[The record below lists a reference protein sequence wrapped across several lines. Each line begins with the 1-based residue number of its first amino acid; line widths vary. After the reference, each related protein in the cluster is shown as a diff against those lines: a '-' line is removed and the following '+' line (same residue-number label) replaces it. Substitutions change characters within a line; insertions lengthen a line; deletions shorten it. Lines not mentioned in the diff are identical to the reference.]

1 MPVSTADFYAYAQ
14 ATGTPVPQSKK
25 EQAALVPAVRQWR
38 KSQLQQQRQENAPD
52 LGDAVAWTGLSA
64 GALAGLFLRKP
75 ANVRKVQDFVAKQK
89 TSVQNFRRDVAQQLD
104 PDAPA
109 PSGRNTSSTTNLQDI
124 QKTGADAKQEVD
136 KLLERVDKKTT
147 ATSPDPW
154 EGLSDVKPT
163 EEIASAVDEQGNIL
177 LGSADDPLLLSAGT
191 YTASPG
197 SKAGQS
203 VTQAQQLAEEAL
215 QTRQAAAGL
224 GTPQVDKAA
233 VAAAG
238 QLGGIKIA
246 LQKQGLPDFEI
257 DARIDRYAS
266 TGEPR
271 FLDPAFNA
279 ETIPGGLEGFR
290 RELQVE
296 NIQTNQRNQIV
307 SGQYSIP
314 EGELPV
320 SLTAKSTVQ
329 DVKDGAFDPVAAE
342 LGLQEGSV
350 QTVDPTQDFANR
362 MLADVGLQQRTNEQ
376 FIKANQVFASKWDEL
391 ARAGQ
396 VAPRVIS
403 RQVDM
408 TDLNLPVDVQGKV
421 TFGEVL
427 AKNNPQ
433 ALADIQQGIPV
444 TLDVPYQVNKNKVIQ
459 NVQNNA
465 FEIPGDPTSA
475 VIRPELLSELD
486 IYKESG
492 TRLSGLRQDIF
503 GGLSSTTLNPDG
515 TVRVVNELEQYTQA
529 SNRESQRFFE
539 NVDPPD
545 VNITPSYGEGSMKGR
560 FPGGTATLPVSQPMY
575 DISIET
581 IPGKPGKPD
590 RIGNVANFGTGRSE
604 VTFTS
609 SLPDSAIVGMTS
621 SDPNIIMSQPIAL
634 NRLLNKKPIPPGKK
648 IENIQE
654 IAEPIGEAYQYG
666 RKQLVHEATTEVVQ
680 APLQVEI
687 LDTTGKLIETRK
699 GSLRRSEL
707 AGMVNQIQNNIATE
721 NAAGGL
727 LRERIEAFN
736 KQNAATGQK
745 MTKARATLEAQKI
758 SRQMNVPVN
767 TVIKRVTNQ
776 LQPNYKNIAKVL
788 QQDLMTQKNIRLP
801 VLDSYSA
808 YSFIDNIIGKPRD
821 QVAKRRLGLL
831 SRNDQKVASFI
842 PADSILQ
849 ETKQGQQKVVNIRD
863 LSTKQN
869 RVVAV
874 ETPDPNLSTVPMGAP
889 TTDITTSAK
898 RSADAQQFERVGW
911 GDHDIVELKDF
922 TEGELQAGYQSS
934 VELGRSTPMG
944 DARSPE
950 KIAADWNRKRQSQ
963 GLSPNITIDQA
974 KEFKE
979 QSLLPVTGPG
989 SDRKPKYTSGL
1000 TMAMGQQKFTP
1011 VDRASSTDV
1020 TQRIN
1025 ARLLKQGKQQ
1035 IPDSGGTGVSL
1046 AQTFTP
1052 AEATNKANWTL
1063 RKTTAN
1069 DLLAE
1074 TVEDL
1079 TETRQDLATPFP
1091 RSNTFNKQQLRQNKQ
1106 GVQGLAT
1113 PSALWRQDGNAPT
1126 MDMFTNIETPQYNTP
1141 VAPSK
1146 TTLSPTAIEQAEFMG
1161 IDAMRR
1167 ASKRSNK
1174 KRNK

>member
-52 LGDAVAWTGLSA
+52 LGDAIAWTGLSA

-109 PSGRNTSSTTNLQDI
+109 PSGRNTSSTTNLQEV

-154 EGLSDVKPT
+154 DAPSPVKAT
-163 EEIASAVDEQGNIL
+163 EEIASAVDEQEKIL
-177 LGSADDPLLLSAGT
+177 LTAAEDPLLLSAGT

-215 QTRQAAAGL
+215 KTRKTAAGL

-296 NIQTNQRNQIV
+296 NIQINRRNQII
-307 SGQYSIP
+307 SGDPIIP

-320 SLTAKSTVQ
+320 SLTAKSTIQ
-329 DVKDGAFDPVAAE
+329 DAKDGAFDPVAAE

-465 FEIPGDPTSA
+465 FKVKGDPTSE
-475 VIRPELLSELD
+475 VIRPDLLSELEV
-486 IYKESG
+486 YKESG
-492 TRLSGLRQDIF
+492 TRLSQLRQDIF

-515 TVRVVNELEQYTQA
+515 TIRVVNDLEQYTQA

-539 NVDPPD
+539 TVDPPD

-560 FPGGTATLPVSQPMY
+560 FSGGTSTLPVSEPMY
-575 DISIET
+575 AIDLET
-581 IPGKPGKPD
+581 ITKTGKAP
-590 RIGNVANFGTGRSE
+590 RIANIATFTSPELKQPFRSE
-604 VTFTS
+604 VSLST
-609 SLPDSAIVGMTS
+609 SLPDSAIIGMTS
-621 SDPNIIMSQPIAL
+621 SDPNIIMSQPIVL
-634 NRLLNKKPIPPGKK
+634 NRLLNNKPIGKA
-648 IENIQE
+648 Q
-654 IAEPIGEAYQYG
+654 QYG
-666 RKQLVHEATTEVVQ
+666 RIQDIYEAGTEVVQ
-680 APLQVEI
+680 APLQVEV
-687 LDTTGKLIETRK
+687 LDTAGQVIEKRR
-699 GSLRRSEL
+699 GSLRRAEL
-707 AGMVNQIQNNIATE
+707 ASMVNQIQNNIATE

-736 KQNAATGQK
+736 KQKAATGEK
-745 MTKARATLEAQKI
+745 MTKARAILEAQKI

-776 LQPNYKNIAKVL
+776 LQPSYGNIAKVL
-788 QQDLMTQKNIRLP
+788 QQDLMTQKNVRLP

-808 YSFIDNIIGKPRD
+808 YTFIDNIIGKPRD
-821 QVAKRRLGLL
+821 QVAQRRLVLKGT
-831 SRNDQKVASFI
+831 N
-842 PADSILQ
+842 
-849 ETKQGQQKVVNIRD
+849 KQGLTTLIPVEGTLQQTKKGKQTVVNVQDIA
-863 LSTKQN
+863 TKQN
-869 RVVAV
+869 RQIPVS
-874 ETPDPNLSTVPMGAP
+874 TPDPNLSRVPMGAP
-889 TTDITTSAK
+889 TSDITTSAK
-898 RSADAQQFERVGW
+898 RPVTAQQFERVGW

-922 TEGELQAGYQSS
+922 AEGEIQGGYQSS
-934 VELGRSTPMG
+934 VELGRQNINTPLLQ
-944 DARSPE
+944 R
-950 KIAADWNRKRQSQ
+950 KIKIDNT
-963 GLSPNITIDQA
+963 GLSGEMRQLRRQLASPPKDTDLLNKKAQQQQSTSSPYDQWIQTGDNPA
-974 KEFKE
+974 LEESTRLSIEQDLSPVSTNDLSESLFAQASDLSWKE
-979 QSLLPVTGPG
+979 Q
-989 SDRKPKYTSGL
+989 DRYN
-1000 TMAMGQQKFTP
+1000 
-1011 VDRASSTDV
+1011 RR
-1020 TQRIN
+1020 QR
-1025 ARLLKQGKQQ
+1025 KG
-1035 IPDSGGTGVSL
+1035 
-1046 AQTFTP
+1046 
-1052 AEATNKANWTL
+1052 
-1063 RKTTAN
+1063 RK
-1069 DLLAE
+1069 
-1074 TVEDL
+1074 
-1079 TETRQDLATPFP
+1079 
-1091 RSNTFNKQQLRQNKQ
+1091 
-1106 GVQGLAT
+1106 
-1113 PSALWRQDGNAPT
+1113 
-1126 MDMFTNIETPQYNTP
+1126 
-1141 VAPSK
+1141 
-1146 TTLSPTAIEQAEFMG
+1146 
-1161 IDAMRR
+1161 
-1167 ASKRSNK
+1167 
-1174 KRNK
+1174 

>member
-124 QKTGADAKQEVD
+124 QKTGADAKDDINE
-136 KLLERVDKKTT
+136 LLERTKVDDGNEFRAIKEQAAKEFPEQARDYVT
-147 ATSPDPW
+147 
-154 EGLSDVKPT
+154 
-163 EEIASAVDEQGNIL
+163 DEQLKQAGITLGDDPL
-177 LGSADDPLLLSAGT
+177 LLTAAEDPLLLSAGT

-224 GTPQVDKAA
+224 GTPQVDNATVAAAEQLARFKSKTTGLSASQVDKAA
-233 VAAAG
+233 VAAAE

-307 SGQYSIP
+307 SGEYSIP

-350 QTVDPTQDFANR
+350 QTIDPTQDFANR

-408 TDLNLPVDVQGKV
+408 TDLNLPVDVKGKV

-465 FEIPGDPTSA
+465 FKVKGDPTSE
-475 VIRPELLSELD
+475 VIRPDLLKELQV
-486 IYKESG
+486 YKESG

-515 TVRVVNELEQYTQA
+515 TIRVVNDLEQYTQA
-529 SNRESQRFFE
+529 SSRESQRFFE
-539 NVDPPD
+539 NVNPPD
-545 VNITPSYGEGSMKGR
+545 INITPDKGERSMKGR
-560 FPGGTATLPVSQPMY
+560 FAGGTATLPTQEPVYDLALENVQKKDGTNFLGITGIFTTEKIKDPFKSQVSLITNLS
-575 DISIET
+575 DDNIVRN
-581 IPGKPGKPD
+581 KD
-590 RIGNVANFGTGRSE
+590 GTKAM
-604 VTFTS
+604 S
-609 SLPDSAIVGMTS
+609 SA
-621 SDPNIIMSQPIAL
+621 DPNIITTQPLELSRDLGPNPVGTTIRN
-634 NRLLNKKPIPPGKK
+634 NRQTPVY
-648 IENIQE
+648 EVQ
-654 IAEPIGEAYQYG
+654 A
-666 RKQLVHEATTEVVQ
+666 EVVQ
-680 APLQVEI
+680 APLQVD
-687 LDTTGKLIETRK
+687 LFDNTGNFIEQK
-699 GSLRRSEL
+699 IGSVRRSEL
-707 AGMVNQIQNNIATE
+707 AGMVNQIRNNIATE

-727 LRERIEAFN
+727 LKERILAFN
-736 KQNAATGQK
+736 KQNASTGKK
-745 MTKARATLEAQKI
+745 MTKTQATLEAQQI

-767 TVIKRVTNQ
+767 TVVKRVTN
-776 LQPNYKNIAKVL
+776 PIEASYGNIAKVL

-801 VLDSYSA
+801 ILDSYSS
-808 YSFIDNIIGKPRD
+808 YHFIDNLIGKPRD
-821 QVAKRRLGLL
+821 QVGQRRLVMR
-831 SRNDQKVASFI
+831 SNDKNVPLPVRYPFKNEPI
-842 PADSILQ
+842 NLTDV
-849 ETKQGQQKVVNIRD
+849 TGR
-863 LSTKQN
+863 TR
-869 RVVAV
+869 RVDIKTA
-874 ETPDPNLSTVPMGAP
+874 DPNLSRVPMGAP
-889 TTDITTSAK
+889 TSDITTSAK
-898 RSADAQQFERVGW
+898 RPVTAQQFERVGW

-922 TEGELQAGYQSS
+922 VEGEIQSGYQSS
-934 VELGRSTPMG
+934 VELGRQNINTPLLQ
-944 DARSPE
+944 R
-950 KIAADWNRKRQSQ
+950 KIKVDNT
-963 GLSPNITIDQA
+963 GLSGEMRQLRRQLASPPKDTNVLNKKAQQQQSTSSPYDQWIQTGDNPA
-974 KEFKE
+974 LEGSTRLSIEQDLSPVSTNDLSESLFAQASDLSWKE
-979 QSLLPVTGPG
+979 Q
-989 SDRKPKYTSGL
+989 DRYN
-1000 TMAMGQQKFTP
+1000 
-1011 VDRASSTDV
+1011 RR
-1020 TQRIN
+1020 QR
-1025 ARLLKQGKQQ
+1025 KG
-1035 IPDSGGTGVSL
+1035 
-1046 AQTFTP
+1046 
-1052 AEATNKANWTL
+1052 
-1063 RKTTAN
+1063 RK
-1069 DLLAE
+1069 
-1074 TVEDL
+1074 
-1079 TETRQDLATPFP
+1079 
-1091 RSNTFNKQQLRQNKQ
+1091 
-1106 GVQGLAT
+1106 
-1113 PSALWRQDGNAPT
+1113 
-1126 MDMFTNIETPQYNTP
+1126 
-1141 VAPSK
+1141 
-1146 TTLSPTAIEQAEFMG
+1146 
-1161 IDAMRR
+1161 
-1167 ASKRSNK
+1167 
-1174 KRNK
+1174 

>member
-14 ATGTPVPQSKK
+14 ATGTPVPQNKK

-124 QKTGADAKQEVD
+124 QKTGADAKDDINE
-136 KLLERVDKKTT
+136 LLERTKVDDGNEFRAIKEQAAKEFPEQARDYVT
-147 ATSPDPW
+147 
-154 EGLSDVKPT
+154 
-163 EEIASAVDEQGNIL
+163 DEQLKQAGITLGDDPL
-177 LGSADDPLLLSAGT
+177 LLTAAEDPLLLSAGT
-191 YTASPG
+191 YTTSPG
-197 SKAGQS
+197 AKAGQS

-233 VAAAG
+233 VAAAER
-238 QLGGIKIA
+238 LGGIKIA

-266 TGEPR
+266 TEEPR
-271 FLDPAFNA
+271 FLDPGFNA

-296 NIQTNQRNQIV
+296 NIQVNRRNQIV
-307 SGQYSIP
+307 SGDPIIP

-350 QTVDPTQDFANR
+350 QTIDPTQDFANR

-421 TFGEVL
+421 SFGEVL

-444 TLDVPYQVNKNKVIQ
+444 TLDVPYQVNKSKVIQ

-465 FEIPGDPTSA
+465 FEIPGDTTSA
-475 VIRPELLSELD
+475 VIRPELLSELEV
-486 IYKESG
+486 YKESG
-492 TRLSGLRQDIF
+492 TRLSQLRQDIF

-515 TVRVVNELEQYTQA
+515 TVRVVNELDQYTQA

-539 NVDPPD
+539 TLNPQSE
-545 VNITPSYGEGSMKGR
+545 NITPAYGEGSMKGR
-560 FPGGTATLPVSQPMY
+560 FAGGTATLPVSEPVY
-575 DISIET
+575 DISLET
-581 IPGKPGKPD
+581 IVKKDKAP
-590 RIGNVANFGTGRSE
+590 RLGNIATFTSSTTKQPFKSE
-604 VTFTS
+604 VSLTS
-609 SLPDSAIVGMTS
+609 SLPDSAIIGMTS
-621 SDPNIIMSQPIAL
+621 SDPNIIMSQPVSL
-634 NRLLNKKPIPPGKK
+634 NRLLSDKPIGKA
-648 IENIQE
+648 Q
-654 IAEPIGEAYQYG
+654 QYG
-666 RKQLVHEATTEVVQ
+666 RIQDIYEAGTEVVQ
-680 APLQVEI
+680 APLQVEV
-687 LDTTGKLIETRK
+687 LDTAGKVIEQRR
-699 GSLRRSEL
+699 GSLKRSEL
-707 AGMVNQIQNNIATE
+707 TGMVNQIQNNIATE

-736 KQNAATGQK
+736 KQNATTGQK
-745 MTKARATLEAQKI
+745 MTKTQATLVAQEI
-758 SRQMNVPVN
+758 SRKTNVPVN
-767 TVIKRVTNQ
+767 TVIKRVTN
-776 LQPNYKNIAKVL
+776 PIEASYGNVAKVL

-821 QVAKRRLGLL
+821 QAAQRRLVLKGK
-831 SRNDQKVASFI
+831 NDQGLTSLI
-842 PADSILQ
+842 PVESTLQ
-849 ETKQGQQKVVNIRD
+849 ETKKGQQKVVNIQD
-863 LSTKQN
+863 LATRQN
-869 RVVAV
+869 RQIAV
-874 ETPDPNLSTVPMGAP
+874 STPDPNLSRVPMGAP
-889 TTDITTSAK
+889 TSDITTSAK
-898 RSADAQQFERVGW
+898 TPVTAQQFERVGW
-911 GDHDIVELKDF
+911 GDQDIVQLKDF
-922 TEGELQAGYQSS
+922 AEGEIQGGYQSS
-934 VELGRSTPMG
+934 VELGRQNINTPLLQRKIKVDNTGLSGEMRQLRRQLASPPKDTNVLNKKAQQQQSTSSPYDQWIQTG
-944 DARSPE
+944 DNPALEGSTRLSIEQDLSPVSTNDLSE
-950 KIAADWNRKRQSQ
+950 SLFAQASDLSWKEQDRYNRRQRRNRK
-963 GLSPNITIDQA
+963 
-974 KEFKE
+974 
-979 QSLLPVTGPG
+979 
-989 SDRKPKYTSGL
+989 
-1000 TMAMGQQKFTP
+1000 
-1011 VDRASSTDV
+1011 
-1020 TQRIN
+1020 
-1025 ARLLKQGKQQ
+1025 
-1035 IPDSGGTGVSL
+1035 
-1046 AQTFTP
+1046 
-1052 AEATNKANWTL
+1052 
-1063 RKTTAN
+1063 
-1069 DLLAE
+1069 
-1074 TVEDL
+1074 
-1079 TETRQDLATPFP
+1079 
-1091 RSNTFNKQQLRQNKQ
+1091 
-1106 GVQGLAT
+1106 
-1113 PSALWRQDGNAPT
+1113 
-1126 MDMFTNIETPQYNTP
+1126 
-1141 VAPSK
+1141 
-1146 TTLSPTAIEQAEFMG
+1146 
-1161 IDAMRR
+1161 
-1167 ASKRSNK
+1167 
-1174 KRNK
+1174 